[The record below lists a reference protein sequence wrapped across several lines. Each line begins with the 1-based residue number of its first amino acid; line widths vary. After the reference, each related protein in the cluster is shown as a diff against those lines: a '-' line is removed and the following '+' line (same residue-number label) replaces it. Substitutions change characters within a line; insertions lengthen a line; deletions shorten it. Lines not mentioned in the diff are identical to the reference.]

1 VKSPER
7 LNGSPILLN
16 FAYHFAQVQ
25 RVREV
30 ENFTLDARLES
41 LFNFLIHEVSLARL
55 IHGGKGGNRPMGPQ
69 DHAEGAEES
78 SSSLFTV
85 SP

>member
-1 VKSPER
+1 MSGAGVVMFRSEGEIEGVIGM
-7 LNGSPILLN
+7 LTPIL
-16 FAYHFAQVQ
+16 Y
-25 RVREV
+25 
-30 ENFTLDARLES
+30 
-41 LFNFLIHEVSLARL
+41 LFITKK
-55 IHGGKGGNRPMGPQ
+55 GKGGNRPMGPQ